1 MLDNLK
7 SIAGKQPDILR
18 FNRGLERETLRVDSS
33 GQLAVTPHPGFL
45 GSKLC
50 HPMITTDFSE
60 SQLELITPVQ
70 HSVSDALNQLND
82 IHRFIYSGLDGE
94 ILWPASM
101 PCTLPPSNE
110 IPLAQYGSS
119 NLAKLKNTYR
129 SGLGNRYGRTMQT
142 ICAIHYNFSFLDN
155 FWPVLAAQ
163 EESSEHIDNF
173 RTRRYFDLM
182 RNFRR
187 LSWLPTY
194 LFGASPA
201 LSDSF
206 ITGRQHNLQR
216 LNDQTWFLPEAT
228 SLRNGGL
235 GYQSDTQSGLI
246 NICYNTVDDYIRSL
260 AESICT
266 EYTPYRALQQDVP
279 GIIQVN
285 TSILQSEAE
294 FYTTIR
300 AKRVTSGGLNLLQA
314 LRKDGVEYIE
324 VRLLDINPYAPLGI
338 DARTIHF
345 MDTLI
350 LYCLL
355 TPSPVHDDYLCKAV
369 NDNMQVVVQ
378 HGRGNAYLDDRGKKI
393 SLKTW
398 GEAVLKDL
406 AQVAAV
412 LDAESASDEHSNAV
426 TEQLKKLVN
435 TAETPASRMLDA
447 LQGKTFQDFAMELAH
462 SYKTH
467 FLDQPLKR
475 EEHESFKEMA
485 DKSRVEQ
492 ARREAETELPFPDY
506 IADMQKDYQDL
517 MGDPAV

>member
-1 MLDNLK
+1 M
-7 SIAGKQPDILR
+7 
-18 FNRGLERETLRVDSS
+18 
-33 GQLAVTPHPGFL
+33 
-45 GSKLC
+45 
-50 HPMITTDFSE
+50 
-60 SQLELITPVQ
+60 
-70 HSVSDALNQLND
+70 
-82 IHRFIYSGLDGE
+82 
-94 ILWPASM
+94 
-101 PCTLPPSNE
+101 
-110 IPLAQYGSS
+110 
-119 NLAKLKNTYR
+119 
-129 SGLGNRYGRTMQT
+129 
-142 ICAIHYNFSFLDN
+142 
-155 FWPVLAAQ
+155 
-163 EESSEHIDNF
+163 
-173 RTRRYFDLM
+173 
-182 RNFRR
+182 
-187 LSWLPTY
+187 PTY

-266 EYTPYRALQQDVP
+266 EYIPYRALQQDVP

-285 TSILQSEAE
+285 TGILQSEAE

-492 ARREAETELPFPDY
+492 ARREAETELPFPEY

>member
-1 MLDNLK
+1 M
-7 SIAGKQPDILR
+7 GK
-18 FNRGLERETLRVDSS
+18 SS
-33 GQLAVTPHPGFL
+33 GQRVCLVHSRHP
-45 GSKLC
+45 
-50 HPMITTDFSE
+50 TTFP
-60 SQLELITPVQ
+60 L
-70 HSVSDALNQLND
+70 HSMVRQ
-82 IHRFIYSGLDGE
+82 I
-94 ILWPASM
+94 W
-101 PCTLPPSNE
+101 
-110 IPLAQYGSS
+110 Q
-119 NLAKLKNTYR
+119 KLKNTYR

-163 EESSEHIDNF
+163 EESSEHIDDF

-266 EYTPYRALQQDVP
+266 EYIPYRALQQDVP

-285 TSILQSEAE
+285 TGILQSEAE

-324 VRLLDINPYAPLGI
+324 VRLLDINPI
-338 DARTIHF
+338 
-345 MDTLI
+345 
-350 LYCLL
+350 C
-355 TPSPVHDDYLCKAV
+355 PSR
-369 NDNMQVVVQ
+369 N
-378 HGRGNAYLDDRGKKI
+378 
-393 SLKTW
+393 
-398 GEAVLKDL
+398 
-406 AQVAAV
+406 
-412 LDAESASDEHSNAV
+412 
-426 TEQLKKLVN
+426 
-435 TAETPASRMLDA
+435 
-447 LQGKTFQDFAMELAH
+447 
-462 SYKTH
+462 
-467 FLDQPLKR
+467 
-475 EEHESFKEMA
+475 
-485 DKSRVEQ
+485 
-492 ARREAETELPFPDY
+492 
-506 IADMQKDYQDL
+506 
-517 MGDPAV
+517 